1 MRAAGQPEGYALM
14 VKIKILILDDHD
26 LFREGLVRLLKDE
39 ADFETFHCSSIPD
52 ALQIVLRKPID
63 IVLLDY
69 DLGLAR
75 GSEFLNRARENNFQG
90 RVLVVTA
97 GLSNPDAAQLLRNGV
112 AGIFLKEGSLGSLS
126 KCIRRVMEGEA
137 WIDHRYLNVLV
148 RASESDGEHGKPV
161 FTDRER
167 AVLRGVFE
175 GLANKEI
182 AARLSISETSVKAA
196 LQQLFEK
203 TGVRTRGQLVRVA
216 LEQYRDQL

>member
-1 MRAAGQPEGYALM
+1 ME
-14 VKIKILILDDHD
+14 KIQILILDDHD
-26 LFREGLVRLLKDE
+26 LFREGLVRLLVE
-39 ADFETFHCSSIPD
+39 EPDFETLHCASIPE
-52 ALQIVLRKPID
+52 ALQIVAKRPVD

-75 GSEFLNRARENNFQG
+75 GSEFLTRVRQNNFRG

-97 GLSNPDAAQLLRNGV
+97 GLSDLDAAQLLRNGA
-112 AGIFLKEGSLGSLS
+112 AGIFLKQGSPVSLA

-137 WIDHRYLNVLV
+137 WIDHRYLNVLL
-148 RASESDGEHGKPV
+148 RAPDPETEHWKPV
-161 FTDRER
+161 FSERER

-182 AARLSISETSVKAA
+182 AVRLDISETSVKAA

-203 TGVRTRGQLVRVA
+203 TGVRTRGQLVRIA